1 MKSVGRGDRMGQR
14 RAGDYPDERLLGTL
28 ERLLALDATNLHDA
42 LGHVTQLVAEALGAD
57 KVDVFLLEPA
67 SSTLVARGTSDTP
80 MGHLQKAAGMDK
92 LPIVNGGRT
101 VEVFQTGA
109 PYMTGHADQDP
120 AELIGITQG
129 LGIHST
135 LAVALP
141 LHSKG
146 RGVLVVASATPERF
160 TERDL
165 HFLEAISSWIG
176 LVAHRVELV
185 EHIEHEALEEG
196 RRRGAEELIA
206 VVAHDLRNYLTPLK
220 TRLELLQLR
229 AKRQERPADMQ
240 DARAAVQVVN
250 RLTQVITD
258 LLDATRLD
266 QGLFVLRPQVVD
278 VAALVRATAE
288 SLATPQ
294 NPIEVRAPD
303 ELEALVDPDRVRQA
317 LENLLANALQHSPE
331 QVPVRVEIAETAPSG
346 DRNQADHLVIMVR
359 DQGPGIA
366 LDTLPHL
373 FDRFTS
379 GPNSAGLGLGLYLTR
394 QIAIA
399 HGGNLTVESL
409 PGKGSCFRLSL
420 PVSLPQEP
428 TENQR
433 ANSVQMTDKE

>member
-1 MKSVGRGDRMGQR
+1 MGSVGRGGQMGQR
-14 RAGDYPDERLLGTL
+14 SAGDYPDERLLGTL
-28 ERLLALDATNLHDA
+28 EQLLALDATNLHDA
-42 LGHVTQLVAEALGAD
+42 LDHVTQLVAEAMGAD
-57 KVDVFLLEPA
+57 KVDVFLLEPT

-80 MGHLQKAAGMDK
+80 MGQLQKATGMDK

-101 VEVFQTGA
+101 VAVFQTGA
-109 PYMTGHADQDP
+109 PFMTGHADQDP

-129 LGIHST
+129 LGVRSI

-141 LHSKG
+141 LHGKG
-146 RGVLVVASATPERF
+146 RGVLVVVSATPERF

-176 LVAHRVELV
+176 LVAHRAELV
-185 EHIEHEALEEG
+185 EHIAHEALEEG

-220 TRLELLQLR
+220 TRLELIQLR
-229 AKRQERPADMQ
+229 AKRQERPADMV
-240 DARAAVQVVN
+240 DARAATQVVN
-250 RLTQVITD
+250 RLTQVISNV
-258 LLDATRLD
+258 LDATRLD

-278 VAALVRATAE
+278 VVALARATAE
-288 SLATPQ
+288 SLATSQ

-303 ELEALVDPDRVRQA
+303 EVEALVDPDRIRQA

-331 QVPVRVEIAETAPSG
+331 QAPVRVDIEGAAASG
-346 DRNQADHLVIMVR
+346 GSDRADHIVIMVR

-366 LDTLPHL
+366 LDALPHL
-373 FDRFTS
+373 FDRFIS
-379 GPNSAGLGLGLYLTR
+379 GPNSAGLGLGLYLAR

-409 PGKGSCFRLSL
+409 PGKGSRFHLSL

-428 TENQR
+428 TVSQR
-433 ANSVQMTDKE
+433 TDSEQATVPE